1 MVTAS
6 LPRITSICHDSG
18 FRLPKTFNRLLVV
31 SWARVATR
39 RPQSRSWA
47 AMAVVGQPRRIA
59 RQRPMCLILYEV
71 SEPEVLRTIVLALP
85 RPKAYISHHR
95 GKTPNEVYFSRPAAN
110 KQSRLEPRPRW
121 PRGSPCAKPQV
132 GIAGNPGDPIIVE
145 IDCLEGRRHLPII
158 RARHAA

>member
-85 RPKAYISHHR
+85 RMPRCQKSSQLPR
-95 GKTPNEVYFSRPAAN
+95 GG
-110 KQSRLEPRPRW
+110 RW
-121 PRGSPCAKPQV
+121 PPLVNLTPLMDR
-132 GIAGNPGDPIIVE
+132 
-145 IDCLEGRRHLPII
+145 
-158 RARHAA
+158 